1 MVAVPMVI
9 LLYSQKAL
17 HVCNE
22 HCSVYT
28 SLWLIITCFRLRIA
42 YVEVIWKSD
51 AFQKYFVTQSL
62 NLRALIRKQMQ
73 LECTVWNSSTNL
85 IFVDSCFRD
94 LIVRETV

>member
-1 MVAVPMVI
+1 MLMAAVPMVI

-42 YVEVIWKSD
+42 YVEAVGRRNSFND
-51 AFQKYFVTQSL
+51 HFVTQSL
-62 NLRALIRKQMQ
+62 NLLRQQ
-73 LECTVWNSSTNL
+73 L
-85 IFVDSCFRD
+85 
-94 LIVRETV
+94 